1 MPRLYLGAKKT
12 ISSFVARDKS
22 ISSYTTQFWI
32 QHFRSSRSFFAVSIC
47 GFVLYLNILQHEL
60 NKRIWLYVLY
70 CLMIIVWG
78 IKKFLDS
85 RLLLVYDVEDD
96 NCTLESKA
104 GYQELCD
111 MLMTWERAWAGDRIQ
126 TKLRSALLLW
136 TSRLTQIKTS
146 FTSNRVK
153 LRLRFTWRSPDTHL
167 TTWPSSDLPLALTRP
182 LPYLD

>member
-47 GFVLYLNILQHEL
+47 RFVLYLNILQHEL
-60 NKRIWLYVLY
+60 NKRIWLYV
-70 CLMIIVWG
+70 CTDCVMIIVWG

-136 TSRLTQIKTS
+136 TSRLTQIKTI
-146 FTSNRVK
+146 VDY
-153 LRLRFTWRSPDTHL
+153 P
-167 TTWPSSDLPLALTRP
+167 
-182 LPYLD
+182 